1 MNHAIQLCEQFVV
14 PRPFNDIFN
23 YLLDFSNIAQ
33 WDASVISCQKTSDGA
48 IAQGTTF
55 DLILKSAGRKVP
67 MAYTLTTHQKQH
79 LVFTGIAKD
88 FVAIDSIYLKEVAQG
103 IEITWK
109 ADITFTG
116 ILAHLVPFM
125 KPSLIKL
132 GKTSIQGLQ
141 QALANDSPTPTQ
153 RTHLLRSKLILPE
166 LWRFTKY
173 GYLQAQKNW
182 QPVSNNMHH
191 KHIVITGASSGLG
204 LASALALAQKGC
216 KLTLVVRNQNKGEAV
231 KQQIIKQTGNSNIEL
246 EIADM
251 SLMADVINL
260 SQRLQHQQQAIDVLI
275 NNAGALFNPR
285 QQTSEGLEQSFA
297 LLLLSP
303 FILTQQLKSL
313 LAPNARVINVLS
325 GGMYSQAID
334 GDDLESKRGTYSG
347 SEAYAKAKRGLMIMT
362 EAWAKQWHKEGI
374 SVHAMHPGWANTAG
388 VVEALPEFY
397 KLTKPILRSPE
408 QGADTIVWLA
418 SATEVAQTTGLFWLD
433 REPRP
438 THLTAKT
445 QETPLQRAQLWQS
458 LLAYEEK
465 FLAQNM
471 QTIS

>member
-1 MNHAIQLCEQFVV
+1 MNNTIQLCEQFVV
-14 PRPFNDIFN
+14 NRPLNDIYP
-23 YLLDFSNIAQ
+23 YLLDFSNIDQ
-33 WDASVISCQKTSDGA
+33 WDASVISCQKISHGA
-48 IAQGTTF
+48 ITQGTTF

-67 MAYTLTTHQKQH
+67 MAYTLTTHKKHQ

-88 FVAIDSIYLKEVAQG
+88 FVAIDSIYFKEIPQG

-109 ADITFTG
+109 ADIRFTG
-116 ILAHLVPFM
+116 LLAHLVPLM
-125 KPSLIKL
+125 KRSLIKL
-132 GKTSIQGLQ
+132 GKNSIQGLQ
-141 QALANDSPTPTQ
+141 QALANNSPTPTQ
-153 RTHLLRSKLILPE
+153 NTHLLRSKLILPE

-173 GYLQAQKNW
+173 GYLQAQKHW

-204 LASALALAQKGC
+204 LASAFALAQKGC
-216 KLTLVVRNQNKGEAV
+216 KLTLVMRNSIKGEDV
-231 KQQIIKQTGNSNIEL
+231 KQQIIEQTGNSNIDIQ
-246 EIADM
+246 IADM
-251 SLMADVINL
+251 SLMSDVIHL
-260 SQRLQHQQQAIDVLI
+260 SQRLRQQPPIDVLI

-285 QQTSEGLEQSFA
+285 QHTKEGLEQSFA

-303 FILTQQLKSL
+303 FILTQQLKPL

-325 GGMYSQAID
+325 GGMYSQALD
-334 GDDLESKRGTYSG
+334 VDDLENKRGIYSG
-347 SEAYAKAKRGLMIMT
+347 SAAYAKAKRGLMIVT
-362 EAWAKQWHKEGI
+362 EEWAKQWHKAGI

-397 KLTKPILRSPE
+397 TLTKPILRTPQ

-418 SATEVAQTTGLFWLD
+418 SAEEVAQTTGLFWLD

-465 FLAQNM
+465 FLAKSIKG
-471 QTIS
+471 IS